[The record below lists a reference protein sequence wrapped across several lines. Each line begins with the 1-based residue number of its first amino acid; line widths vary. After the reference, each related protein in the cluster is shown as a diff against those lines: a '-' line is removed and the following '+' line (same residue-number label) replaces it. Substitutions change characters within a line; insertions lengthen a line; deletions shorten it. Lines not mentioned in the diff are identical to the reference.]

1 MSFEFWGFLQKNQL
15 EDNMFNRLI
24 TLAMV
29 FAFSLSLMAC
39 GPSREL
45 RDLQMQYDA
54 LQRAPLTSQYVYQV
68 SKPFILMG
76 KLVRNG
82 QELAAALA
90 TRPMMVVATVNTS
103 ESFAVEM
110 CQADMQNVG
119 YKLLGKT
126 KKGLNVELA
135 FQTDPSFLQAAQAQ
149 RQQQLNVLQQ
159 QINNQR
165 QADAQSRQTGIAV
178 GVPLALT
185 AVGIAISVVR

>member
-1 MSFEFWGFLQKNQL
+1 MIKRF
-15 EDNMFNRLI
+15 I
-24 TLAMV
+24 ALAMV
-29 FAFSLSLMAC
+29 FVFSFSLMAC

-45 RDLQMQYDA
+45 KGLQAQYDA

-68 SKPFILMG
+68 SKPFVLMG

-90 TRPMMVVATVNTS
+90 TRPMMVVATVNKS
-103 ESFAVEM
+103 ETFAVEL

-126 KKGLNVELA
+126 KKGQNMELA
-135 FQTDPSFLQAAQAQ
+135 FQTDPSLLQAAQAQ
-149 RQQQLNVLQQ
+149 RQQQLNALQQ

-165 QADAQSRQTGIAV
+165 QADSQSQQTAIAV

-185 AVGIAISVVR
+185 AAGFIISSLAN